1 MRFLLVTA
9 VTVTVLGCSAR
20 GVGPTAPSTRGSTG
34 ATTTPSTRGNL
45 KINWVGVNDAGQ
57 SARDDWQY
65 NVTVNLSETGGVD
78 MTVTHIEVQA
88 LVGSDILATA
98 SVIPV
103 LPISAKSTSDARFV
117 FAADTHVGDLR
128 TLTVNMTIQFRD
140 ANGDTGSVSNVF
152 SCFGCWDY

>member
-45 KINWVGVNDAGQ
+45 KINRMGVNDAGQ
-57 SARDDWQY
+57 SARGDWQY
-65 NVTVNLSETGGVD
+65 NVAVNLSETGGVD
-78 MTVTHIEVQA
+78 MTVTNIEVQA